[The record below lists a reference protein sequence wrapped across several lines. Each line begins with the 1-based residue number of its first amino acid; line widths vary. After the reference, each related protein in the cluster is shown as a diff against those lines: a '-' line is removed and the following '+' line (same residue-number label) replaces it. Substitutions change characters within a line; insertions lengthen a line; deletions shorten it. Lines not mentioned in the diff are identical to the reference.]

1 MAIISCPNCTK
12 SISSES
18 INCIHCGFA
27 IQSQSASNPV
37 NDHPPLLKTNH
48 NNETLGSN
56 ISSFYSNDFKDIL
69 NAFFLNPIDG
79 IRRIFSNN
87 NPDSVKNSMILYGS
101 VFVFYIL
108 GSYLILGKISSYMS
122 FGDFIKIGLSPVI
135 FMFIVTILS
144 FIIKSFS
151 KNTNFQE
158 ELLTG
163 AICGIPIT
171 LNLIMLFIVKI
182 FAENK
187 FRDLFEGDFERIGVF
202 VFLILFYVL
211 LMLINVFQQS
221 LKASGSKDG
230 ASWYLSPVSII
241 IALYFTFLITKN
253 FY

>member
-1 MAIISCPNCTK
+1 MAIISCPNCNK

-18 INCIHCGFA
+18 INCIHCGHS
-27 IQSQSASNPV
+27 IKSLHVPNPPQELSSGQTTSKQ
-37 NDHPPLLKTNH
+37 H
-48 NNETLGSN
+48 ESLGSN
-56 ISSFYSNDFKDIL
+56 ISSFYSNDLKGII
-69 NAFFLNPIDG
+69 NAFFFNPIDG
-79 IRRIFSNN
+79 IRKIFINN

-101 VFVFYIL
+101 VFLFYMI
-108 GSYLILGKISSYMS
+108 GTYLILGSISSYMS
-122 FGDFIKIGLSPVI
+122 IGDFIKIGLSPVI
-135 FMFIVTILS
+135 FMFITTLIS

-171 LNLIMLFIVKI
+171 LNIIMLFILKI
-182 FAENK
+182 FAERNL
-187 FRDLFEGDFERIGVF
+187 RDLLDGDFQRIGF
-202 VFLILFYVL
+202 IAFLLFFYIL